1 MKNIILRPERES
13 DREAIRLMVKEA
25 FENAEY
31 SDGDEHNLVD
41 RLRLSAEYIPELALV
56 AECESEIV
64 GFVMFTRISVG
75 STPALALA
83 PLAVKQRWQ
92 HKGIGQ
98 ALIAMGHQ
106 IARGMGESC
115 SVVLGSPAYYC
126 KSGYLPASDFGIRAP
141 FDVPAEFYMVR
152 PLCATGKLAE
162 GIVCYSAA
170 FGLPAE

>member
-1 MKNIILRPERES
+1 MKNIILRPEREF

-75 STPALALA
+75 SND
-83 PLAVKQRWQ
+83 
-92 HKGIGQ
+92 
-98 ALIAMGHQ
+98 
-106 IARGMGESC
+106 
-115 SVVLGSPAYYC
+115 GST
-126 KSGYLPASDFGIRAP
+126 R
-141 FDVPAEFYMVR
+141 E
-152 PLCATGKLAE
+152 
-162 GIVCYSAA
+162 
-170 FGLPAE
+170 